1 MGKSL
6 FEQLNQVD
14 GTQTFFDDMHR
25 VLAESCGR
33 DYHTGTITLVSGS
46 TTIIDSSLIIG
57 GDEVKNYIVIDEGN
71 AAGVYEIAS
80 ANGTTSATITPS
92 ADGSDTNVSYR
103 RHYRKNLE
111 DDLNYL
117 RLMFDLVIGENEWND
132 DPDTTLHD
140 MAYLIP
146 KRPNYLG
153 ETIQYTDRPGTV
165 SFSIDDINQTGYVST
180 GAPGA
185 EYTDN
190 TSSTTAGT
198 SLRFTDDNTIVINV
212 TSNTGG
218 FYPADKGTLNI
229 YRDGAVVGT
238 LDLASVWT
246 SDGCTYEASE
256 SDVGNNPNYTS
267 SGAGTDIINLSH
279 RRCMNTTVDS
289 YPSFWPAYQTASMNA
304 TLTLP
309 NGFQGQIYIVHTDGG
324 GNQNYTYS
332 SFWVDV
338 TSQTISTTAPTIN
351 QSTPVTR
358 YLSGVSYYT
367 TNSTFTISGTNTDT
381 LFDRG
386 YITNPMT
393 FNISEF
399 NDSNITPSLA
409 QIGLSNPTAI
419 TDTIANAGGYG
430 STVTVGAG
438 NFRDMDARATATYR
452 NVFTNS
458 TSTTSTAGT
467 YRIDTYGI
475 TSTNT
480 VENFDDEDK
489 RFLGNENF
497 TDTGIT
503 WADSN
508 WVSSTSIL
516 THTDPNGDGGLVMY
530 NGTLKY
536 PTINHSSG
544 FLPAGPNYSS
554 ASGDFVLYRIFIGS
568 AAFTQGSITFS
579 GWANAL
585 STVQGS
591 NVEIFLRYP
600 NCTDYSNNNTNIW
613 QDLSVAQT
621 IYGGNGCLGDGSSGS
636 TIAFSFGTASSISY
650 GNRVIMFMKINSSS
664 IATLNSIT
672 FSPVV

>member
-6 FEQLNQVD
+6 FDQLNQTN
-14 GTQTFFDDMHR
+14 GTQVFFDDMHR
-25 VLAESCGR
+25 ILAEDCGR
-33 DYHTGTITLVSGS
+33 HYHTGTITLVSGS
-46 TTIIDSSLIIG
+46 TAIVDSSVVIG
-57 GDEVKNYIVIDEGN
+57 GDEVENYIVIDEGD
-71 AAGVYEIAS
+71 AAGIYKIAS
-80 ANGTTSATITPS
+80 ANGTISGTIS
-92 ADGSDTNVSYR
+92 SGANGSDTNVNYR
-103 RHYRKNLE
+103 RHYHKNLE

-153 ETIQYTDRPGTV
+153 ETGQYTDRPGTV
-165 SFSIDDINQTGYVST
+165 SFSLDDIDQTGYVST
-180 GAPGA
+180 GSPSN

-190 TSSTTAGT
+190 TTNTTAGT
-198 SLRFTDDNTIVINV
+198 SLRFTDDNTIIINV
-212 TSNTGG
+212 TSDTGG

-229 YRDGAVVGT
+229 YRDGAIVGT

-246 SDGCTYEASE
+246 SDGCIYETTE
-256 SDVGNNPNYTS
+256 SNVGDNPNYTS

-279 RRCMNTTVDS
+279 RRCMNTTVDG
-289 YPSFWPAYQTASMNA
+289 YPSFWPAYQIASMNA

-324 GNQNYTYS
+324 GNQNYTYA

-338 TSQTISTTAPTIN
+338 TSQTINASAPTIN
-351 QSTPVTR
+351 QDTPVTR

-367 TNSTFTISGTNTDT
+367 TNSTFTISGTNSDT

-386 YITNPMT
+386 YIINPMT

-419 TDTIANAGGYG
+419 TDTIVNAGGYG
-430 STVTVGAG
+430 STITIGAG

-452 NVFTNS
+452 NVFTNA
-458 TSTTSTAGT
+458 TSTNSTAGT
-467 YRIDTYGI
+467 YRINTYGT

-480 VENFDDEDK
+480 VEYFDDEDK
-489 RFLGNENF
+489 RFLGNEDF
-497 TDTGIT
+497 TDIGIT
-503 WADSN
+503 WSDSN

-544 FLPAGPNYSS
+544 FLPAGPNYSN
-554 ASGDFVLYRIFIGS
+554 ASGDFVLYRVFIGS
-568 AAFTQGSITFS
+568 AAFTQGSIIFN

-585 STVQGS
+585 STIQGS

-613 QDLSVAQT
+613 QDLSKAQT
-621 IYGGNGCLGDGSSGS
+621 DYGSNGCLGNGSSGN
-636 TIAFSFGTASSISY
+636 TVAFSFGTESSVSY
-650 GNRVIMFMKINSSS
+650 GNRIIMWLKIKSSS
-664 IATLNSIT
+664 ITALNSIT
-672 FSPVV
+672 FSPIV